1 MPGTNSWPTQSE
13 GSQKVGRP
21 KYVFTSTNNHQEGMS
36 DKELFEK
43 VTFELRPKG
52 NEGMRA
58 RDRSFI
64 AKRRVRKLENIGSE
78 RS

>member
-1 MPGTNSWPTQSE
+1 
-13 GSQKVGRP
+13 
-21 KYVFTSTNNHQEGMS
+21 MS